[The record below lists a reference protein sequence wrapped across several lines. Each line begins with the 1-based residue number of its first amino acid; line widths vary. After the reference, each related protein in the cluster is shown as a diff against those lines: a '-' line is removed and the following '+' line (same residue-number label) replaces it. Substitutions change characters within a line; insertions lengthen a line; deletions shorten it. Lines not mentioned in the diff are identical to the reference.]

1 MLTCF
6 IGTYRFNLKYFCW
19 RAGSKVLP
27 CNPSTS
33 QLSATFRAQ
42 AQVASQSPDTLLGQG
57 AVMGFLCGRR
67 ANLYTSVMDPSLPQS
82 PNPQHSGALCSLC
95 CPSAASGIEGGC
107 GSFTS
112 PCWRLAGEVT
122 EKADLCPCSVLHGSN
137 GKGIIIA
144 ARMLHRWGFS
154 LSLIRLCWV
163 SHKLE
168 KTRLTYSRH
177 SQYMQ
182 SLPHS
187 KTVSSKRNRPF
198 IPIIYSEVITKS
210 SKSQFPIS

>member
-82 PNPQHSGALCSLC
+82 PNPSTQEPCAHCAAPLQPQGSRGAVA
-95 CPSAASGIEGGC
+95 PSPARAEG
-107 GSFTS
+107 
-112 PCWRLAGEVT
+112 
-122 EKADLCPCSVLHGSN
+122 
-137 GKGIIIA
+137 
-144 ARMLHRWGFS
+144 
-154 LSLIRLCWV
+154 
-163 SHKLE
+163 
-168 KTRLTYSRH
+168 
-177 SQYMQ
+177 
-182 SLPHS
+182 
-187 KTVSSKRNRPF
+187 
-198 IPIIYSEVITKS
+198 
-210 SKSQFPIS
+210 